1 MNECYVTK
9 RLFVIY
15 LKCFA
20 RAGNIEQKPM
30 ILDSLW
36 LKAKGWSIKNRLCV
50 RKWHDLF
57 FKSCEQ
63 IVHNARCNTISA
75 IYTAKFTNG
84 LWNDATPHVV
94 ILQIRIEKTREKT
107 THLSFYALAFHL
119 KYASIVV
126 LSLQTRCFWLLPTIC
141 GRAKTS
147 ERASY
152 RKTNAHNALTIWML
166 QIEYLTSFFIPMFSD
181 VMRRVNVPSAT

>member
-1 MNECYVTK
+1 MIKSEGLVHKKPIVCSK
-9 RLFVIY
+9 M
-15 LKCFA
+15 A
-20 RAGNIEQKPM
+20 RF
-30 ILDSLW
+30 
-36 LKAKGWSIKNRLCV
+36 
-50 RKWHDLF
+50 F

-141 GRAKTS
+141 GKAKTS